1 MIKYLWVDTE
11 TSGWDPKTCG
21 LLQLSGYVEIDNEI
35 KETFDF
41 KMKPYGEVEWM
52 QEAMDKTHLTPE
64 VVENFEDPSV
74 VFNQFISIL
83 EKYVDRF
90 DEEDKFFLIGY
101 NVKFDEDFLRE
112 WFMKEAKTERDRM
125 YGNGFGAFFWT
136 PSIDVMNYAA
146 VRTMSSRHNFPSFRL
161 GPVCRTLGIEF
172 NEEDAHN
179 AMFDIEK
186 TRELWK
192 FLKGGGRSN

>member
-11 TSGWDPKTCG
+11 TTGWEPKTCG
-21 LLQLSGYVEIDNEI
+21 LLQVSGYVEIDSEI
-35 KETFDF
+35 RETFDF
-41 KMKPYGEVEWM
+41 KMKPHTGAQWM
-52 QEAMDKTHLTPE
+52 QEAVDKTKITPE
-64 VVENFEDPSV
+64 IAAEFDEPSL
-74 VFNQFISIL
+74 VFAQFNSIL

-90 DEEDKFFLIGY
+90 DKQDKFFLIGY

-112 WFMKEAKTERDRM
+112 WFIREAKTERDAQ